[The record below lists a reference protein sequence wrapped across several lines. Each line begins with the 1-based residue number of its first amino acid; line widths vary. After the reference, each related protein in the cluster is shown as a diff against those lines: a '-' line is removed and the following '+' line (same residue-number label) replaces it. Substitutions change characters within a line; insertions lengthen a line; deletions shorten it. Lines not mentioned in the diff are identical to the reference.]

1 MEIYRL
7 HCIYGTMR
15 LLSLLAD
22 FFVIYHAKDLKITDS
37 QDNDNKNQ
45 DKIDKNEYDET
56 TKNKKSVIFMPE
68 ILTTTDEEKQQ
79 KSLSLPRNT
88 PSPNILNKGHK
99 RSLSRD
105 YNQSRKTSQNDDLD
119 ASIWRKSSQH
129 IAGPIN
135 EY

>member
-1 MEIYRL
+1 
-7 HCIYGTMR
+7 MR

-22 FFVIYHAKDLKITDS
+22 FFVIYHAKGLKITDS

-45 DKIDKNEYDET
+45 DKIVENEDDDET
-56 TKNKKSVIFMPE
+56 TKNKKSIIFMPE
-68 ILTTTDEEKQQ
+68 ILTTTNDEKQQQ

-88 PSPNILNKGHK
+88 PSPNILNKNHK